1 MIRAEDLDPA
11 QQSRVDS
18 ARRRFATDAERLRQL
33 MLADGADD
41 TATAEALLS
50 GLGDTFAAVLV
61 ELLPPME
68 RARHVSALSAA
79 LHVTLLNNMND
90 GKKAE
95 GCARNSQPKGRQ

>member
-1 MIRAEDLDPA
+1 VIRAEDLDPA

-18 ARRRFATDAERLRQL
+18 ARRRFAADAERLRQL

-41 TATAEALLS
+41 AEIATALLS
-50 GLGDTFAAVLV
+50 GLGDTMAAVLV

-79 LHVTLLNNMND
+79 LHVALLKHTNE
-90 GKKAE
+90 GRKAT
-95 GCARNSQPKGRQ
+95 